1 MTMNKRDEFLP
12 YCRPYFDDDELNRVA
27 DVLKSGWWTK
37 GSVTREFEKVFA
49 EYVGAKFAVAV
60 NSCTAAMHI
69 ALVAKGIGEGDEVI
83 STPMTFCSTINTIVH
98 TGAKPVLVDID
109 SKTGLIDVDKIE
121 AAITEKTKAI
131 VPVHYAG
138 QSCDMDKINA
148 IAEKYGLFVLED
160 CAHALSTEYKGKK
173 IGSMGNACAYSF
185 YVTKNISTAE
195 GGMLTTD
202 DEELY
207 EKASVLSLHG
217 MSKNAW
223 SRYGTKGDWKYEVC
237 DPGFKYNLTD
247 IAAALGIAQMNKLD
261 EMQDIRTEY
270 AEIYNKAF
278 DKIDGITYLKDNGL
292 GKNSAHLYVI
302 QIDKNKFDIDRDTF
316 IELLKEYN
324 IGTSVH
330 FIPICMHP
338 YYINNFG
345 YKKGDFPE
353 TEKMF
358 EGIISLPLYPSMT
371 REDVMYVIE
380 AVREI
385 AREHAK

>member
-49 EYVGAKFAVAV
+49 EYVGAKYAVAV

-69 ALVAKGIGEGDEVI
+69 ALVAKGIGEGVEVI

>member
-12 YCRPYFDDDELNRVA
+12 YCRPYFDDEELNRVA

-49 EYVGAKFAVAV
+49 EYVGAKYAVAV

-148 IAEKYGLFVLED
+148 IAEKYGLLVLED
-160 CAHALSTEYKGKK
+160 CAHALSTEYKGRK

-261 EMQDIRTEY
+261 EMQAIRTEY
-270 AEIYNKAF
+270 AEMYNKAF
-278 DKIDGITYLKDNGL
+278 DEIDGITYLKDNGL

-302 QIDKNKFDIDRDTF
+302 QIDKDKFNIDRDAF
-316 IELLKEYN
+316 IELLKDYN

-345 YKKGDFPE
+345 YKKGDFPA

-358 EGIISLPLYPSMT
+358 EGIISLPLYPSMS

>member
-49 EYVGAKFAVAV
+49 EYVGAKYAVAV

-69 ALVAKGIGEGDEVI
+69 ALVAKGIGDGDEVI

>member
-12 YCRPYFDDDELNRVA
+12 YCRPYFDDEELNRVA

-49 EYVGAKFAVAV
+49 EYVGAKYAVAV

-160 CAHALSTEYKGKK
+160 CAHALSTEYKGRK

-261 EMQDIRTEY
+261 EMQAIRTLY
-270 AEIYNKAF
+270 AEMYNKAF
-278 DKIDGITYLKDNGL
+278 DEIDGITYLKDNGL

-302 QIDKNKFDIDRDTF
+302 QIDKDKFNIDRDAF
-316 IELLKEYN
+316 IELLKDYN

-345 YKKGDFPE
+345 YKKGDFPA

-358 EGIISLPLYPSMT
+358 EGIISLPLYPSMS

>member
-49 EYVGAKFAVAV
+49 EYVGAKYAVAV

-261 EMQDIRTEY
+261 EMQDIRTKY

>member
-12 YCRPYFDDDELNRVA
+12 YCRPYFDDEELNRVA

-49 EYVGAKFAVAV
+49 EYVGAKYAVAV

-278 DKIDGITYLKDNGL
+278 DEIDGITYLKDNGL

>member
-49 EYVGAKFAVAV
+49 EYVGAKYAVAV

-121 AAITEKTKAI
+121 ASITEKTKAI

>member
-12 YCRPYFDDDELNRVA
+12 YCRPYFDDEELNRVA

-49 EYVGAKFAVAV
+49 EYVGAKYAVAV

-109 SKTGLIDVDKIE
+109 SKTGLIDIDKIE

-160 CAHALSTEYKGKK
+160 CAHALSTEYKGRK

-261 EMQDIRTEY
+261 EMQAIRTEY
-270 AEIYNKAF
+270 AEMYNKAF
-278 DKIDGITYLKDNGL
+278 DEIDGITYLKDNGL

-302 QIDKNKFDIDRDTF
+302 QIDKDKFNIDRDAF
-316 IELLKEYN
+316 IELLKDYN

-345 YKKGDFPE
+345 YKKGDFPA

-358 EGIISLPLYPSMT
+358 EGIISLPLYPSMS

>member
-1 MTMNKRDEFLP
+1 MNKRDEFLP
-12 YCRPYFDDDELNRVA
+12 YCRPYFDDEELNRVA

-49 EYVGAKFAVAV
+49 EYVGAKHAVAV

-160 CAHALSTEYKGKK
+160 CAHALSTEYKGRK

-202 DEELY
+202 DEGLY

-261 EMQDIRTEY
+261 EMQAIRTEY
-270 AEIYNKAF
+270 AEMYNKAF
-278 DKIDGITYLKDNGL
+278 DEIDGITYLKDNGL
-292 GKNSAHLYVI
+292 GKNSAHLYAI
-302 QIDKNKFDIDRDTF
+302 QIDKDKFNIDRDAF
-316 IELLKEYN
+316 IELLKDYN

-345 YKKGDFPE
+345 YKKGDFPA

-358 EGIISLPLYPSMT
+358 EGIISLPLYPSMS

>member
-49 EYVGAKFAVAV
+49 EYVGAKYAVAV

-278 DKIDGITYLKDNGL
+278 DEIDGITYLKDNGL

>member
-49 EYVGAKFAVAV
+49 EYVGAKYAVAV

-138 QSCDMDKINA
+138 QSCDMDKISA
-148 IAEKYGLFVLED
+148 IAEKHGLFVLED

>member
-1 MTMNKRDEFLP
+1 MNKRDEFLP
-12 YCRPYFDDDELNRVA
+12 YCRPYFDDEELNRVA

-49 EYVGAKFAVAV
+49 EYVGAKYAVAV

-98 TGAKPVLVDID
+98 TGAKPVLIDID

-160 CAHALSTEYKGKK
+160 CAHALSTEYKGRK

-261 EMQDIRTEY
+261 EMQAIRTEY
-270 AEIYNKAF
+270 AEMYNKAF
-278 DKIDGITYLKDNGL
+278 DEIDGITYLKDNGL

-302 QIDKNKFDIDRDTF
+302 QIDKDKFNIDRDAF
-316 IELLKEYN
+316 IELLKDYN

-345 YKKGDFPE
+345 YKKGDFPA

-358 EGIISLPLYPSMT
+358 EGIISLPLYPSMS

-385 AREHAK
+385 ARERAK

>member
-27 DVLKSGWWTK
+27 DVLKSGGWTK

-49 EYVGAKFAVAV
+49 EYVGAKYAVAV

-69 ALVAKGIGEGDEVI
+69 ALVAKGIGDGDEVI

>member
-12 YCRPYFDDDELNRVA
+12 YCRPYFDDEELNRVA

-49 EYVGAKFAVAV
+49 EYVGAKYAVAV

-160 CAHALSTEYKGKK
+160 CAHALSTEYKGRK

-237 DPGFKYNLTD
+237 NPGFKYNLTD

-261 EMQDIRTEY
+261 EMQAIRTEY
-270 AEIYNKAF
+270 AEMYNKAF
-278 DKIDGITYLKDNGL
+278 DEIDGITYIKDNGL

-302 QIDKNKFDIDRDTF
+302 QIDKDKFNIDRDAF
-316 IELLKEYN
+316 IELLKDYN

-345 YKKGDFPE
+345 YKKGDFPA

-358 EGIISLPLYPSMT
+358 EGIISLPLYPSMS

>member
-49 EYVGAKFAVAV
+49 EYVGAKYAVAV

-138 QSCDMDKINA
+138 QSCDMDKISA
-148 IAEKYGLFVLED
+148 IAEKHGLFVLED

-207 EKASVLSLHG
+207 EKASVISLHG

>member
-49 EYVGAKFAVAV
+49 EYVGAKYAVAV

>member
-1 MTMNKRDEFLP
+1 MNKRDEFLP
-12 YCRPYFDDDELNRVA
+12 YCRPYFDDEELNRVA

-49 EYVGAKFAVAV
+49 EYVGAKYAVAV

-160 CAHALSTEYKGKK
+160 CAHALSTEYKGRK

-261 EMQDIRTEY
+261 EMQAIRTEY
-270 AEIYNKAF
+270 AEMYNKAF
-278 DKIDGITYLKDNGL
+278 DEIDGITYLKDNGL

-302 QIDKNKFDIDRDTF
+302 QIDKDKFNIDRDAF
-316 IELLKEYN
+316 IELLKDYN

-345 YKKGDFPE
+345 YKKGDFPA

-358 EGIISLPLYPSMT
+358 EGIISLPLYPSMS

>member
-49 EYVGAKFAVAV
+49 EYVGAKYAVAV

-121 AAITEKTKAI
+121 AAITKKTKAI

>member
-49 EYVGAKFAVAV
+49 EYVGAKYAVAV

-261 EMQDIRTEY
+261 EMLDIRTEY

>member
-49 EYVGAKFAVAV
+49 EYVGAKYAVAV

-148 IAEKYGLFVLED
+148 IAEKHGLFVLED

>member
-12 YCRPYFDDDELNRVA
+12 YCRPYFDDDELNGVA

>member
-12 YCRPYFDDDELNRVA
+12 YCRPYFDNDELNRVA

-49 EYVGAKFAVAV
+49 EYVGAKYAVAV

-138 QSCDMDKINA
+138 QSCDMDKISA
-148 IAEKYGLFVLED
+148 IAEKHGLFVLED

>member
-12 YCRPYFDDDELNRVA
+12 YCRPYFDDEELNRVA

-49 EYVGAKFAVAV
+49 EYVGAKYAVAV

-138 QSCDMDKINA
+138 QSCDMDKISA
-148 IAEKYGLFVLED
+148 IAEKHGLFVLED

>member
-12 YCRPYFDDDELNRVA
+12 YCRPYFDDEELNRVA

-49 EYVGAKFAVAV
+49 EYVGAKYAVAV

-160 CAHALSTEYKGKK
+160 CAHALSTEYKGRK

-261 EMQDIRTEY
+261 EMQAIRTEY
-270 AEIYNKAF
+270 AEMYNKAF
-278 DKIDGITYLKDNGL
+278 DEIDGITYLKDNGL

-302 QIDKNKFDIDRDTF
+302 QIDKDKFNIDRDAF
-316 IELLKEYN
+316 IGLLKDYN

-345 YKKGDFPE
+345 YKKGDFPA

-358 EGIISLPLYPSMT
+358 EGIISLPLYPSMS

>member
-49 EYVGAKFAVAV
+49 EYVGAKYAVAV

-380 AVREI
+380 AVWEI

>member
-1 MTMNKRDEFLP
+1 MIMNKRDEFLP

-27 DVLKSGWWTK
+27 DVLKSGWGTK

-49 EYVGAKFAVAV
+49 EYVGAKYAVAV

-148 IAEKYGLFVLED
+148 IAEKHGLFVLED

-278 DKIDGITYLKDNGL
+278 DEIDGITYLKDNGL

>member
-1 MTMNKRDEFLP
+1 MIMNKRDEFLP

-49 EYVGAKFAVAV
+49 EYVGAKYAVAV

-138 QSCDMDKINA
+138 QSCDMDKISA
-148 IAEKYGLFVLED
+148 IAEKHGLFVLED

>member
-49 EYVGAKFAVAV
+49 EYVGAKYAVAV

-69 ALVAKGIGEGDEVI
+69 ALVAKGIGEDDEVI

>member
-37 GSVTREFEKVFA
+37 GAGTREFEKVFA
-49 EYVGAKFAVAV
+49 EYVGAKYAVAV

-345 YKKGDFPE
+345 YKKGDFPIAE
-353 TEKMF
+353 EYANTVL
-358 EGIISLPLYPSMT
+358 SLP
-371 REDVMYVIE
+371 MYNGLSYEEQSKVIE
-380 AVREI
+380 VI
-385 AREHAK
+385 NQF

>member
-49 EYVGAKFAVAV
+49 EYVGAKYAVAV

-345 YKKGDFPE
+345 YKKGDLPE

>member
-1 MTMNKRDEFLP
+1 MNKRDEFLP

-49 EYVGAKFAVAV
+49 EYVGAKYAVAV

>member
-49 EYVGAKFAVAV
+49 EYVGAKYAVAV

-173 IGSMGNACAYSF
+173 IGSTGNACAYSF

-358 EGIISLPLYPSMT
+358 EGIVSLPLYPSMT

>member
-12 YCRPYFDDDELNRVA
+12 YCRPYFDDEELNRVA

-49 EYVGAKFAVAV
+49 EYVGAKYAVAV

-160 CAHALSTEYKGKK
+160 CAHALSTEYKGRK

-261 EMQDIRTEY
+261 EMQAIRTEY
-270 AEIYNKAF
+270 AEMYNKAF
-278 DKIDGITYLKDNGL
+278 DEIDGITYLKDNGL

-302 QIDKNKFDIDRDTF
+302 QIDKDKFNIDRDAF
-316 IELLKEYN
+316 IELLKDYN

-345 YKKGDFPE
+345 YKKGDFPA

-358 EGIISLPLYPSMT
+358 EGIISLPLYPSMS

>member
-1 MTMNKRDEFLP
+1 
-12 YCRPYFDDDELNRVA
+12 
-27 DVLKSGWWTK
+27 GWWTK

-49 EYVGAKFAVAV
+49 EYVGAKYAVAV

>member
-1 MTMNKRDEFLP
+1 
-12 YCRPYFDDDELNRVA
+12 
-27 DVLKSGWWTK
+27 
-37 GSVTREFEKVFA
+37 
-49 EYVGAKFAVAV
+49 
-60 NSCTAAMHI
+60 
-69 ALVAKGIGEGDEVI
+69 
-83 STPMTFCSTINTIVH
+83 
-98 TGAKPVLVDID
+98 
-109 SKTGLIDVDKIE
+109 
-121 AAITEKTKAI
+121 
-131 VPVHYAG
+131 
-138 QSCDMDKINA
+138 
-148 IAEKYGLFVLED
+148 
-160 CAHALSTEYKGKK
+160 
-173 IGSMGNACAYSF
+173 MGNACAYSF

>member
-12 YCRPYFDDDELNRVA
+12 YCRPYFDDEELNRVA

-49 EYVGAKFAVAV
+49 EYVGAKYAVAL

-160 CAHALSTEYKGKK
+160 CAHALSTEYKGRK

-261 EMQDIRTEY
+261 EMQAIRTEY
-270 AEIYNKAF
+270 AEMYNKAF
-278 DKIDGITYLKDNGL
+278 DEIDGITYLKDNGL

-302 QIDKNKFDIDRDTF
+302 QIDKDKFNIDRDAF
-316 IELLKEYN
+316 IELLKDYN

-345 YKKGDFPE
+345 YKKGDFPA

-358 EGIISLPLYPSMT
+358 EGIISLPLYPSMS

>member
-1 MTMNKRDEFLP
+1 MTMNKRNEFLP

-49 EYVGAKFAVAV
+49 EYVGAKYAVAV

-148 IAEKYGLFVLED
+148 IAEKHGLFVLED

-247 IAAALGIAQMNKLD
+247 IAAALGISQMNKLD

-278 DKIDGITYLKDNGL
+278 DEIDGITYLKDNGL

-324 IGTSVH
+324 IT
-330 FIPICMHP
+330 
-338 YYINNFG
+338 
-345 YKKGDFPE
+345 
-353 TEKMF
+353 
-358 EGIISLPLYPSMT
+358 
-371 REDVMYVIE
+371 
-380 AVREI
+380 
-385 AREHAK
+385 AKLR